1 MFKKT
6 ISLICGIS
14 ILLTLAACGGETDKT
29 ADSSS
34 TPESSQSAQPISNY
48 IVNPLTGV
56 ENLDKDKANTRPVA
70 IMIDNDSVAQNN
82 TQSGVSNA
90 DIVYETETEGGIT
103 RLMAVYQDISKVPQ
117 IGDVRSARYVYV
129 DLAMGH
135 NAIYV
140 HSGKDV
146 VYCGPH
152 LNDLDNFE
160 ITYGYYGERIHY
172 GDAKNWQELF
182 TTGETLAKAFKE
194 KNWKTTQESSSAWL
208 NFAADST
215 SVTLTGGTANKI
227 TAAFNSSYISYFTYD
242 PATGK
247 YIKTSSKCTNTDR
260 NNGASYEFENVFV
273 LKTTMGYYD
282 GNYRRDIALDSGT
295 GYYAVNGTYEQI
307 KWKKGDS
314 DDSLTFTKADGTP
327 LTVSAGNSWV
337 CFIKTDGKAIF
348 E

>member
-6 ISLICGIS
+6 LCLICGLS
-14 ILLTLAACGGETDKT
+14 LLFTLSACGG
-29 ADSSS
+29 ADSNGPASA
-34 TPESSQSAQPISNY
+34 PESSQPTEQVNPY
-48 IVNPLTGV
+48 IINPLTGV
-56 ENLDKDKANTRPVA
+56 ADLDKDKANVRPVA
-70 IMIDNDSVAQNN
+70 IMVDNDSVAQTN
-82 TQSGVSNA
+82 TQSGISNA

-103 RLMAVYQDISKVPQ
+103 RLMAVFQDISKVPQ

-146 VYCGPH
+146 VFCGPH

-160 ITYGYYGERIHY
+160 ISYGYYGERIHY
-172 GDAKNWQELF
+172 GSARNWQELF
-182 TTGETLAKAFKE
+182 TTGETLIKGFTDK
-194 KNWKTTQESSSAWL
+194 KWQTTQKNVSPWQT
-208 NFAADST
+208 FAAEDKAVS
-215 SVTLTGGTANKI
+215 LAGGVANKV

-247 YIKTSSKCTNTDR
+247 YIKTSSKCNNTDR
-260 NNGASYEFENVFV
+260 NDGSSYEFENVFV

-282 GNYRRDIALDSGT
+282 GNYRRDIALDSGS
-295 GYYAVNGTYEQI
+295 GYYAVNGTYEEI

-314 DDSLTFTKADGTP
+314 EDSLTFTRADGSP

-337 CFIKTDGKAIF
+337 CFIKNEGKALF